1 MRRLI
6 LAAGLLAS
14 ISTSAFADRIDG
26 GWCNEDGSKRLHI
39 SGSQIELP
47 SGRTITGNYGRH
59 AFSYEGPARDPE
71 EGQSIEMRQLSEE
84 EMILYRSTNP
94 GKSENWTRCQAI
106 S

>member
-1 MRRLI
+1 MI
-6 LAAGLLAS
+6 FAAGLLAS
-14 ISTSAFADRIDG
+14 LSTSAFADRIDG

-47 SGRTITGNYGRH
+47 SGRTITGTYGRH
-59 AFSYEGPARDPE
+59 AFSYQGPAGDPE